1 MTQTRRRFPESFKRE
16 AVDQVLAGTPLR
28 HVAETLGIAESLLGK
43 WKRQYEQQGD
53 DAFPGNGKQRGE
65 SAELRRLRR
74 QLAQVTMERDV
85 LKRRS
90 PSSRSPRSEV
100 SRHRGVGWSLPRSTD
115 VPVVAGV
122 AQRFYAWQQRPP
134 SVREMANRRLSKE
147 IRTIHHEVNGIY
159 GHRRIKAELTA
170 MGQAC
175 GRHRVARLMREA
187 GLRVRS
193 RKRWRLVSSSRHDLP
208 IAPNHLD
215 RQFVSDRANR
225 HWVSDMTY
233 VRTAQGWLYL
243 AVVLDLYSRAVVGW
257 AMHHRMQQAL
267 VHAALE
273 MAVARRQPQAEVLL
287 HSDRGSQ
294 YCAYDYQAL
303 LRRHRIV
310 PSHSRPGNCWDNA
323 AMESFFR
330 SLKAE
335 RVYLT
340 RYASYQE
347 AKTDLFDY
355 IRFYNHRRRHST
367 LGYLSPM
374 EFERRYASSNS

>member
-1 MTQTRRRFPESFKRE
+1 
-16 AVDQVLAGTPLR
+16 
-28 HVAETLGIAESLLGK
+28 
-43 WKRQYEQQGD
+43 
-53 DAFPGNGKQRGE
+53 
-65 SAELRRLRR
+65 
-74 QLAQVTMERDV
+74 
-85 LKRRS
+85 
-90 PSSRSPRSEV
+90 
-100 SRHRGVGWSLPRSTD
+100 
-115 VPVVAGV
+115 
-122 AQRFYAWQQRPP
+122 
-134 SVREMANRRLSKE
+134 
-147 IRTIHHEVNGIY
+147 
-159 GHRRIKAELTA
+159 
-170 MGQAC
+170 
-175 GRHRVARLMREA
+175 
-187 GLRVRS
+187 
-193 RKRWRLVSSSRHDLP
+193 
-208 IAPNHLD
+208 
-215 RQFVSDRANR
+215 
-225 HWVSDMTY
+225 MTY
-233 VRTAQGWLYL
+233 VRTAQSWLYL

-294 YCAYDYQAL
+294 YCAYDYQTL